1 MYMYRYVNGVVK
13 LSAGPGG
20 KQGALWRMMNGQSC
34 RAFFLARVITKKVMR
49 NRSEEDLS
57 SVLISAIFRSPVMT
71 SVSRALYR
79 SLLRS
84 SRIYGQSPA
93 LCSLLHRTGRADLW
107 DPATD
112 GPYRGGRDAS
122 AASAGRRGGNPTI
135 PDDELQSV
143 HLPPDSARDLSRG
156 YDDLR
161 RSYYH
166 HSKAAERGRQLGAAE
181 LAKADDVLV
190 EGAASDDGS
199 IKISIVRG
207 DDLDEIEEFNLHDLE
222 DGSGGNS
229 TSNRRP
235 SHEVLFR
242 KLLQDLIGGG
252 DTQMRFPSH
261 IVANDDAHRLEEMI
275 RREFRAPSLGQWNA
289 DASGET
295 VAAQNQQPTEVSAY
309 FTDTSRREAAFL
321 ALRELNKKLIWAE
334 SMGMRLGQNRKERD
348 VLKAKRRYRR
358 QAAKNVEILPK
369 NSPSS
374 YLRAGTFLV
383 AHPLLSG
390 YFANTV
396 IAILDHMEPRVAT
409 KSDAGD
415 GVSDDG
421 LIEGDQYPSGG
432 GTYGVICNR
441 LSFSS
446 IPNEAG
452 SPRPRALREV
462 LRPDCIP
469 PILRRAF
476 GDSIV
481 REGGPV
487 NVSVQMM
494 HMASPELEVELKL
507 GGMVLPM
514 VLSDDRDEQVEE
526 ILSAAADSDSAVYFN
541 SDLIKAAQ
549 SVIDEK
555 MERDDFSFFVGAS
568 VWTVGQLQREIDHGY
583 WIPVRGPPPMAYSGM
598 CEHQELEEEEGEE
611 DEAQVDDTSGAAID
625 EETNKKKKAKSRPK
639 PDLWLS
645 MLSAVGEHEAELA
658 ELVGQEEVGKDPNS
672 KACDWW

>member
-1 MYMYRYVNGVVK
+1 MPI
-13 LSAGPGG
+13 AAPT
-20 KQGALWRMMNGQSC
+20 
-34 RAFFLARVITKKVMR
+34 AF
-49 NRSEEDLS
+49 
-57 SVLISAIFRSPVMT
+57 
-71 SVSRALYR
+71 
-79 SLLRS
+79 
-84 SRIYGQSPA
+84 
-93 LCSLLHRTGRADLW
+93 
-107 DPATD
+107 
-112 GPYRGGRDAS
+112 
-122 AASAGRRGGNPTI
+122 
-135 PDDELQSV
+135 
-143 HLPPDSARDLSRG
+143 
-156 YDDLR
+156 
-161 RSYYH
+161 
-166 HSKAAERGRQLGAAE
+166 
-181 LAKADDVLV
+181 
-190 EGAASDDGS
+190 
-199 IKISIVRG
+199 
-207 DDLDEIEEFNLHDLE
+207 
-222 DGSGGNS
+222 
-229 TSNRRP
+229 
-235 SHEVLFR
+235 
-242 KLLQDLIGGG
+242 QDLLGGG

-275 RREFRAPSLGQWNA
+275 RREFRAPLLGQWNA
-289 DASGET
+289 GAGEKT

-334 SMGMRLGQNRKERD
+334 SMGMRLGQNRKEKD
-348 VLKAKRRYRR
+348 ALTSKRRYRQ
-358 QAAKNVEILPK
+358 QAAKNVKILPK
-369 NSPSS
+369 YSPST

-396 IAILDHMEPRVAT
+396 IAILDHTEPHVAT
-409 KSDAGD
+409 KKDTDD

-421 LIEGDQYPSGG
+421 LLEGDQYPSGG
-432 GTYGVICNR
+432 GTYGVIVNR

-476 GDSIV
+476 GDSII

-494 HMASPELEVELKL
+494 HTASPELEEELKL
-507 GGMVLPM
+507 GGMVFPM
-514 VLSDDRDEQVEE
+514 VQSDDRDEQIEE
-526 ILSAAADSDSAVYFN
+526 ILSAAVDSDSAVYFN

-549 SVIDEK
+549 SVIDGK

-568 VWTVGQLQREIDHGY
+568 VWTVGQLQREIEQGF
-583 WIPVRGPPPMAYSGM
+583 WIPVRGPPQMAYSGM
-598 CEHQELEEEEGEE
+598 CEHQDLEEEEAEE
-611 DEAQVDDTSGAAID
+611 DDAEIDDTSGATLD
-625 EETNKKKKAKSRPK
+625 EEMSPKKKKTKSRPK

-658 ELVGQEEVGKDPNS
+658 ELMDQEEVGKDPNS

>member
-1 MYMYRYVNGVVK
+1 M
-13 LSAGPGG
+13 S
-20 KQGALWRMMNGQSC
+20 
-34 RAFFLARVITKKVMR
+34 
-49 NRSEEDLS
+49 
-57 SVLISAIFRSPVMT
+57 T

-84 SRIYGQSPA
+84 SRIYGQKPA
-93 LCSLLHRTGRADLW
+93 LCSLLHRTGRADRW

-112 GPYRGGRDAS
+112 GPYRGGAPDAS
-122 AASAGRRGGNPTI
+122 ATAGRRGGNNPTI
-135 PDDELQSV
+135 PDEELQSV

-181 LAKADDVLV
+181 LAQADDVVV

-199 IKISIVRG
+199 IQISIIRG
-207 DDLDEIEEFNLHDLE
+207 DDLDEIEEFNLHELE
-222 DGSGGNS
+222 DGSGGKS

-242 KLLQDLIGGG
+242 KLLQDLVGG

-289 DASGET
+289 GASEET
-295 VAAQNQQPTEVSAY
+295 VAAQQPTEVSAY

-334 SMGMRLGQNRKERD
+334 SMGMRLGQNRKEMD
-348 VLKAKRRYRR
+348 ALKAKRRYRQ
-358 QAAKNVEILPK
+358 QAAKNVKILPK
-369 NSPSS
+369 YLPST

-396 IAILDHMEPRVAT
+396 IALLDHTEPHVAT
-409 KSDAGD
+409 KKDTDD

-421 LIEGDQYPSGG
+421 LLEGDQYPSGG
-432 GTYGVICNR
+432 GTYGVIVNR

-494 HMASPELEVELKL
+494 HTASPELEEELKL

-514 VLSDDRDEQVEE
+514 VQSDDRDEQVEE

-549 SVIDEK
+549 SVIDGK

-568 VWTVGQLQREIDHGY
+568 VWTVGQLQREIEQGF
-583 WIPVRGPPPMAYSGM
+583 WIPVRGPPQMAYSGM
-598 CEHQELEEEEGEE
+598 CEHQVLEEEEAEE
-611 DEAQVDDTSGAAID
+611 DDAEIDDTSGATSTLD
-625 EETNKKKKAKSRPK
+625 EEMSPKKKKTKSRPK

-658 ELVGQEEVGKDPNS
+658 ELMGQEGVGKDPNS
-672 KACDWW
+672 KACDW

>member
-1 MYMYRYVNGVVK
+1 MTVV
-13 LSAGPGG
+13 S
-20 KQGALWRMMNGQSC
+20 
-34 RAFFLARVITKKVMR
+34 
-49 NRSEEDLS
+49 
-57 SVLISAIFRSPVMT
+57 
-71 SVSRALYR
+71 ALYR

-84 SRIYGQSPA
+84 SRIYSQSPA

-112 GPYRGGRDAS
+112 GPYRGSGAS
-122 AASAGRRGGNPTI
+122 ATAAGRGGNPTI
-135 PDDELQSV
+135 PDEELQSV
-143 HLPPDSARDLSRG
+143 RLPPDSARDLSRG

-166 HSKAAERGRQLGAAE
+166 RSKAAERGSKLGAAE
-181 LAKADDVLV
+181 LAEADDVLV

-199 IKISIVRG
+199 IKISIIRG
-207 DDLDEIEEFNLHDLE
+207 DDLDEIEEFNLHDL
-222 DGSGGNS
+222 DDASGRDN
-229 TSNRRP
+229 TSSRRP

-252 DTQMRFPSH
+252 DAQMRFPSH
-261 IVANDDAHRLEEMI
+261 VVANDDVNRLEEMV
-275 RREFRAPSLGQWNA
+275 RKEFRAPSLGEWNA
-289 DASGET
+289 CVVGET
-295 VAAQNQQPTEVSAY
+295 IAAQNQQPIEVSAY
-309 FTDTSRREAAFL
+309 FSDASRREAAFL

-334 SMGMRLGQNRKERD
+334 SMGMQLGRNRKEKD
-348 VLKAKRRYRR
+348 LLKAKRRYRQ

-369 NSPSS
+369 KSPSS

-383 AHPLLSG
+383 ANPLLSG

-396 IAILDHMEPRVAT
+396 IAILDHTEPHVAT
-409 KSDAGD
+409 KNDATD
-415 GVSDDG
+415 GGNDDG
-421 LIEGDQYPSGG
+421 LVEGDQYPSGG
-432 GTYGVICNR
+432 GTYGVIVNR

-452 SPRPRALREV
+452 SPRPRVLREV

-494 HMASPELEVELKL
+494 HTASPDLEEELKL

-514 VLSDDRDEQVEE
+514 VLSDDRDEQAGKV
-526 ILSAAADSDSAVYFN
+526 LSAAADSDSAVYFN

-549 SVIDEK
+549 SVIDGK
-555 MERDDFSFFVGAS
+555 MERDDFTFFVGAS
-568 VWTVGQLQREIDHGY
+568 VWTVGQLKREIEQGF
-583 WIPVRGPPPMAYSGM
+583 WIPVRGPPNMAYSGM
-598 CEHQELEEEEGEE
+598 CEHQEFEEEEKE
-611 DEAQVDDTSGAAID
+611 DEAEADDTN
-625 EETNKKKKAKSRPK
+625 EEMNKKKKAKTRPK
-639 PDLWLS
+639 ADLWLS

-658 ELVGQEEVGKDPNS
+658 ELVGQEDVGKDPNS
-672 KACDWW
+672 KPCDWW

>member
-1 MYMYRYVNGVVK
+1 M
-13 LSAGPGG
+13 S
-20 KQGALWRMMNGQSC
+20 
-34 RAFFLARVITKKVMR
+34 
-49 NRSEEDLS
+49 
-57 SVLISAIFRSPVMT
+57 T

-93 LCSLLHRTGRADLW
+93 LCSLLHRTGRADRW
-107 DPATD
+107 DPTTD
-112 GPYRGGRDAS
+112 GPYRGGAPDAS
-122 AASAGRRGGNPTI
+122 ATAGRRGGNPTI
-135 PDDELQSV
+135 PDEELQSV

-181 LAKADDVLV
+181 LAEADDVLV

-199 IKISIVRG
+199 IQISIIRG
-207 DDLDEIEEFNLHDLE
+207 DDLDDIEEFNLHDLK

-242 KLLQDLIGGG
+242 KLLQDLLGGG

-275 RREFRAPSLGQWNA
+275 RREFRAPSLGQWSA
-289 DASGET
+289 GASEET
-295 VAAQNQQPTEVSAY
+295 VAAQQPTEVSAY

-334 SMGMRLGQNRKERD
+334 SMGMRLGQNRKEKD
-348 VLKAKRRYRR
+348 ALNAKRRYRQ
-358 QAAKNVEILPK
+358 QAAKNVKILPK
-369 NSPSS
+369 YSPST

-396 IAILDHMEPRVAT
+396 IAILDHTEPHVAT
-409 KSDAGD
+409 KKDTD
-415 GVSDDG
+415 NGVSDDG
-421 LIEGDQYPSGG
+421 LLEGDQYPSGG
-432 GTYGVICNR
+432 GTYGVIVNR

-476 GDSIV
+476 GDSII

-494 HMASPELEVELKL
+494 HTASPELEEELKL

-514 VLSDDRDEQVEE
+514 VQSDDRDEQVEE

-549 SVIDEK
+549 SVIDGK

-568 VWTVGQLQREIDHGY
+568 VWTVGQLQREIEQGF
-583 WIPVRGPPPMAYSGM
+583 WIPVRGPPQMAYSGM
-598 CEHQELEEEEGEE
+598 CEHQDLEEEEAEE
-611 DEAQVDDTSGAAID
+611 DDAEIDDTSGATLD
-625 EETNKKKKAKSRPK
+625 EEMSPKKKKTKSRPK

-658 ELVGQEEVGKDPNS
+658 ELMGQEEVGKDPNS

>member
-1 MYMYRYVNGVVK
+1 
-13 LSAGPGG
+13 
-20 KQGALWRMMNGQSC
+20 
-34 RAFFLARVITKKVMR
+34 
-49 NRSEEDLS
+49 
-57 SVLISAIFRSPVMT
+57 MT

-93 LCSLLHRTGRADLW
+93 LCSLLHRTGRADRW

-112 GPYRGGRDAS
+112 GPYRGGAPDAS
-122 AASAGRRGGNPTI
+122 ATAGKREGNPTI
-135 PDDELQSV
+135 PDEELQSV

-181 LAKADDVLV
+181 LAEADDVLV

-199 IKISIVRG
+199 IKISIIRG
-207 DDLDEIEEFNLHDLE
+207 DDLDAIEEFNLHDLE

-242 KLLQDLIGGG
+242 KLLQDFVGGG

-275 RREFRAPSLGQWNA
+275 RREFRAPSLGRWNA
-289 DASGET
+289 GASEEI

-334 SMGMRLGQNRKERD
+334 SMGMRLGQNRKEKD
-348 VLKAKRRYRR
+348 VLKAKRRYRQ

-369 NSPSS
+369 YSPST

-390 YFANTV
+390 YFAKTV
-396 IAILDHMEPRVAT
+396 IAILDHTEPHVAT
-409 KSDAGD
+409 KKDAGD
-415 GVSDDG
+415 GASDDG
-421 LIEGDQYPSGG
+421 LLEGDQYPSGG
-432 GTYGVICNR
+432 GTYGVIVNR

-494 HMASPELEVELKL
+494 HTASPELEEELKL
-507 GGMVLPM
+507 EGMVLPM

-549 SVIDEK
+549 SVIDGK

-568 VWTVGQLQREIDHGY
+568 VWTVGQLQREIEQGF
-583 WIPVRGPPPMAYSGM
+583 WIPVRGPPQMAYSGM
-598 CEHQELEEEEGEE
+598 CEHEDLEEKEVVEE
-611 DEAQVDDTSGAAID
+611 DEAEADSPSRAAVDNEMS
-625 EETNKKKKAKSRPK
+625 KKKKTKSRPK

-658 ELVGQEEVGKDPNS
+658 ELMGQEEVGKDPNS

>member
-1 MYMYRYVNGVVK
+1 
-13 LSAGPGG
+13 
-20 KQGALWRMMNGQSC
+20 
-34 RAFFLARVITKKVMR
+34 
-49 NRSEEDLS
+49 
-57 SVLISAIFRSPVMT
+57 MT

-107 DPATD
+107 DPAAD
-112 GPYRGGRDAS
+112 GPYRGGPDAT
-122 AASAGRRGGNPTI
+122 AAGRGGNHGGPAI
-135 PDDELQSV
+135 PGEEELRSI

-161 RSYYH
+161 RIYYQ
-166 HSKAAERGRQLGAAE
+166 HSRAAERGYKLGAE
-181 LAKADDVLV
+181 SDDVMV
-190 EGAASDDGS
+190 EGEASDDGS
-199 IKISIVRG
+199 IKIKIIRG
-207 DDLDEIEEFNLHDLE
+207 DDLEEMEEFNPQDLE
-222 DGSGGNS
+222 EGPGRNS
-229 TSNRRP
+229 ATERRP

-252 DTQMRFPSH
+252 ETQMRFPSH
-261 IVANDDAHRLEEMI
+261 IDANHDAHRLEEMI
-275 RREFRAPSLGQWNA
+275 RREFRAPSLGKW
-289 DASGET
+289 DTGASRET
-295 VAAQNQQPTEVSAY
+295 IAAKNWQPTQVSS
-309 FTDTSRREAAFL
+309 FFKDTSRREAAFL

-334 SMGMRLGQNRKERD
+334 SIGMRLGKNRKKSD

-358 QAAKNVEILPK
+358 QAARNVEILPT
-369 NSPSS
+369 NLPSS

-390 YFANTV
+390 YFEKTV
-396 IAILDHMEPRVAT
+396 IAILEHTEPPIAT
-409 KSDAGD
+409 KRGAGGDAGD
-415 GVSDDG
+415 DGDDD
-421 LIEGDQYPSGG
+421 LVEGNQYASGG
-432 GTYGVICNR
+432 GTYGVIVNR

-494 HMASPELEVELKL
+494 HTAGPEIEEELKL

-549 SVIDEK
+549 SVMDGK
-555 MERDDFSFFVGAS
+555 MEREDFSFFVGAS
-568 VWTVGQLQREIDHGY
+568 VWTVGQLQREIEQGF
-583 WIPVRGPPPMAYSGM
+583 WIPCRGPPQMAYSGM
-598 CEHQELEEEEGEE
+598 CEHHELEVGKEE
-611 DEAQVDDTSGAAID
+611 DGAEAGVTSRLMADDEMS
-625 EETNKKKKAKSRPK
+625 KKKKAKSRPK

-658 ELVGQEEVGKDPNS
+658 EQLVGQEEAGKDPNS
-672 KACDWW
+672 KPCDWW

>member
-1 MYMYRYVNGVVK
+1 M
-13 LSAGPGG
+13 
-20 KQGALWRMMNGQSC
+20 
-34 RAFFLARVITKKVMR
+34 
-49 NRSEEDLS
+49 S
-57 SVLISAIFRSPVMT
+57 ST
-71 SVSRALYR
+71 SVALYR

-84 SRIYGQSPA
+84 SRVYGQSPA

-107 DPATD
+107 DPTTE
-112 GPYRGGRDAS
+112 GPYRGGPDA
-122 AASAGRRGGNPTI
+122 AASGGRGGNGGPAI
-135 PDDELQSV
+135 PDEELQSI

-161 RSYYH
+161 RSHYH
-166 HSKAAERGRQLGAAE
+166 HSRAADRGQQLGAAAE
-181 LAKADDVLV
+181 SDDVLV
-190 EGAASDDGS
+190 EGEASDDGS
-199 IKISIVRG
+199 VRISIIRG
-207 DDLDEIEEFNLHDLE
+207 DELEEIEEFNLHELE
-222 DGSGGNS
+222 EGSSRNS
-229 TSNRRP
+229 RTRRRP

-242 KLLQDLIGGG
+242 KLLQDLLGGG
-252 DTQMRFPSH
+252 DAQMCFPSH
-261 IVANDDAHRLEEMI
+261 VVANDDSQRLEEII
-275 RREFRAPSLGQWNA
+275 RREFRAPSLGEWNR
-289 DASGET
+289 DTSGET
-295 VAAQNQQPTEVSAY
+295 EANQNRPPTEVSAY

-321 ALRELNKKLIWAE
+321 ALRELNKKLVWAE
-334 SMGMRLGQNRKERD
+334 STGMQLGKNCKKSDSSET
-348 VLKAKRRYRR
+348 KRQYRQ
-358 QAAKNVEILPK
+358 QAAKNVEVLPTS
-369 NSPSS
+369 SPSS

-396 IAILDHMEPRVAT
+396 IAILEHTEPHIAT
-409 KSDAGD
+409 KRDAGSD
-415 GVSDDG
+415 GSDG
-421 LIEGDQYPSGG
+421 SFVEGDQYGNGG
-432 GTYGVICNR
+432 GTYGVIVNR
-441 LSFSS
+441 SSFSS
-446 IPNEAG
+446 IPNESG
-452 SPRPRALREV
+452 VPRPRALREV

-494 HMASPELEVELKL
+494 HTASPELEEELKL

-514 VLSDDRDEQVEE
+514 VLSDDRDEQVGE

-549 SVIDEK
+549 SVIDGK

-568 VWTVGQLQREIDHGY
+568 VWTVGQLQREIEQGF
-583 WIPVRGPPPMAYSGM
+583 WIPCHGPPQMAYSGM
-598 CEHQELEEEEGEE
+598 CEHCEVERE
-611 DEAQVDDTSGAAID
+611 DE
-625 EETNKKKKAKSRPK
+625 KKKTETDAFRSMGDGEMSKRKKTQSRPR